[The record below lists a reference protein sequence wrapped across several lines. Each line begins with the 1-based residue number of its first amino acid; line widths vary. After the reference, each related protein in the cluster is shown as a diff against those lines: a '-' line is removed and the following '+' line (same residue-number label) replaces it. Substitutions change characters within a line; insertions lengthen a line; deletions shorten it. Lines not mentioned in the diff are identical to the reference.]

1 MDVVEFWN
9 TLCDVFGYRFF
20 SGVPNNSLSVLFNSL
35 NENVLHFVP
44 AVSDSI
50 AVGVVAGAVMTG
62 QKGAVLCSPQ
72 TFSSAVLQIKDFV
85 VLHKIPI
92 LFIGAGIENSFGL
105 SVFDFLDDTSVIS
118 DVVSYISKE
127 KMPAVLNFV

>member
-1 MDVVEFWN
+1 MQPSN
-9 TLCDVFGYRFF
+9 
-20 SGVPNNSLSVLFNSL
+20 
-35 NENVLHFVP
+35 
-44 AVSDSI
+44 
-50 AVGVVAGAVMTG
+50 
-62 QKGAVLCSPQ
+62 
-72 TFSSAVLQIKDFV
+72 FSSAVLQIKDFV